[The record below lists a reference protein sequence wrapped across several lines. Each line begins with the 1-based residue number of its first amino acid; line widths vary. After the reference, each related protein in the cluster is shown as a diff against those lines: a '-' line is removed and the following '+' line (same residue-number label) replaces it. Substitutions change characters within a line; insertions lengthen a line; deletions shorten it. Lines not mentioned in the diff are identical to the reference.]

1 MWLVAQ
7 HKEASREMRCE
18 VKMKIPM
25 AEAKTGLRVRSAS
38 HGWLPGG
45 EVQDLAE
52 VQELTETVS
61 VSCGVWRD
69 CGKVRLVKL
78 KNKV

>member
-1 MWLVAQ
+1 
-7 HKEASREMRCE
+7 MRCE

-61 VSCGVWRD
+61 VHAGSGGIV
-69 CGKVRLVKL
+69 GK
-78 KNKV
+78 